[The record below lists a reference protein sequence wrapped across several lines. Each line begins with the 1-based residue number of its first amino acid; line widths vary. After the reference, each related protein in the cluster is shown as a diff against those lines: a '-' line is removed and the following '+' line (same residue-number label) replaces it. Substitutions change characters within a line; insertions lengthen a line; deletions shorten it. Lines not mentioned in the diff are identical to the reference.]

1 MNFGKINFVFLSIL
15 LPALFYQG
23 LLLSQNFIKQIET
36 EKEISKLARE
46 IENLR
51 ISVIQQN
58 SLSKLEDFIKEKNL
72 IKNNQIKFIEVLE
85 KKSASK

>member
-1 MNFGKINFVFLSIL
+1 MNLGKINFVFLSIL
-15 LPALFYQG
+15 LPTLFYQG

-72 IKNNQIKFIEVLE
+72 IKSDQIKFIEVLE